1 MHHEVGFLKVK
12 PETSSLAFIIAQN
25 TGRHVILSLY
35 SAQQSHQV
43 VTGPCLICKTDY
55 NHNEQTCEGEGGKLG
70 RR

>member
-43 VTGPCLICKTDY
+43 VKGSCLICKTDY
-55 NHNEQTCEGEGGKLG
+55 NHNEQTCEGEGRKLG